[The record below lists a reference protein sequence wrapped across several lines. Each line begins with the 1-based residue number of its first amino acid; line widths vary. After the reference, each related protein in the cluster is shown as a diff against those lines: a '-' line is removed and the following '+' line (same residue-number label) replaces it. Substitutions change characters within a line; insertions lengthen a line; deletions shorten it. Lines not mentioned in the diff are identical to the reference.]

1 MFEFL
6 ELEETV
12 GKAWHRLVGQTR
24 SMPRYPEHAVKLE
37 EVSAVLASCF
47 RGFGG
52 ETTCQLVPAAQK
64 TSGHRLKLR
73 QLVGLGEERVAR
85 VGRDFARV
93 MLPAEADLFPDRNLN
108 RDLYIWLTAYLA
120 KVPPRSQPG
129 DGPLA
134 RDLFRIDTAEQTVKE
149 TLRAFP
155 GLRRCYRRLC
165 I

>member
-52 ETTCQLVPAAQK
+52 ESTCQLVPAA
-64 TSGHRLKLR
+64 RR
-73 QLVGLGEERVAR
+73 E
-85 VGRDFARV
+85 
-93 MLPAEADLFPDRNLN
+93 
-108 RDLYIWLTAYLA
+108 
-120 KVPPRSQPG
+120 G
-129 DGPLA
+129 DH
-134 RDLFRIDTAEQTVKE
+134 E
-149 TLRAFP
+149 
-155 GLRRCYRRLC
+155 
-165 I
+165 